1 MEEKKQAKLP
11 ETKDIPE
18 KLTYIRGKYTDGQ
31 RVASNK
37 YIRENYFNVK
47 LKKSDRDNIKAA
59 AELCGMSMSAFINDA
74 IHRRMYDV
82 FKAEH
87 DKKSIDALE
96 SSEVKK

>member
-1 MEEKKQAKLP
+1 MDKKKQVNSP
-11 ETKDIPE
+11 EANVATE

-59 AELCGMSMSAFINDA
+59 AELCGMSMAAFINDA
-74 IHRRMYDV
+74 IQRRMYDV
-82 FKAEH
+82 FTAENE
-87 DKKSIDALE
+87 KQSGE
-96 SSEVKK
+96 TSENSEV